1 MSKIWDNVFI
11 PDNPSR
17 KKKNSRRQKKKSE
30 KLDRNIY
37 LYVCVFLSDIL
48 PIRYTTM
55 LSCVQ

>member
-1 MSKIWDNVFI
+1 MYSYPII
-11 PDNPSR
+11 PVE